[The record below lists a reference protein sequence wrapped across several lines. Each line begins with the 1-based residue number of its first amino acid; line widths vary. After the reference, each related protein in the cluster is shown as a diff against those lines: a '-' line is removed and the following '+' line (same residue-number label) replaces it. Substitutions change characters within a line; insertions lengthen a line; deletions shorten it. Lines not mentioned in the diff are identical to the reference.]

1 MVAIAPAVAQEST
14 GAASGQP
21 AWRIVPRISVDG
33 ILTDNVNPGQ
43 ATKTGD
49 FITHLAPGVQLDG
62 KGSRVSGS
70 ASLSLNQYI
79 YSKDSGRNNLQ
90 TALSGKALAEV
101 VDQWLF
107 LEAQGNVGQ
116 QAVSAFGSP
125 VASGV
130 SNELISSNR
139 TEVRSFEVAP
149 RIQGHFG
156 TFADYQLR
164 FSRAESRS
172 DAGALTGD
180 GSAVNSWNGRIAG
193 STPLSFRGWSLL
205 MNRQDTSRALTGNT
219 SMRRLTGE
227 LELRVDPQLKT
238 FLRAGSEADNY
249 TTLSRSSRSTYG
261 AGVAWAPTERTM
273 VRVQSDKRSFGD
285 GYSLEL
291 SHRTALTAWKFVDS
305 RDVQVPAAQL
315 SKVSSATALELQ
327 TQQLTS
333 AFPDPVQR
341 EQEARALLSAAG
353 ISPDQVLLGNILSA
367 RPYLQRRQ
375 EASVSITGALNTVTF
390 TAQRQSNEQLSAIT
404 GTTDDFA
411 ISPRIR
417 QSGFSVNWAHKL
429 TPDSSFTVSSQRNKT
444 AGETAALE
452 SRLQNWSVL
461 LTTRLAQKT
470 SASLG
475 FRQTNTDRATAGNS
489 YDEQAVTGSLLVS
502 F

>member
-1 MVAIAPAVAQEST
+1 MVAISEVSAQEGSV
-14 GAASGQP
+14 AAAGQP
-21 AWRIVPRISVDG
+21 AWRIVPKISVDG
-33 ILTDNVNPGQ
+33 IWTDNVNPGQ

-49 FITHLAPGVQLDG
+49 FITHLAPGVQLDA
-62 KGSRVSGS
+62 KGARISGS

-79 YSKDSGRNNLQ
+79 YAKDNGRNNLQ
-90 TALSGKALAEV
+90 TAMSGKGLAEV

-107 LEAQGNVGQ
+107 LEAQGNIGQ
-116 QAVSAFGSP
+116 QSVSAFGTP
-125 VASGV
+125 VSSGTG
-130 SNELISSNR
+130 NELINTNR
-139 TEVRSFEVAP
+139 TEVRSFEIAP

-156 TFADYQLR
+156 AFADYQLR

-172 DAGALTGD
+172 DAGALTGN

-193 STPLSFRGWSLL
+193 STPLSFLGWSVL
-205 MNRQDTSRALTGNT
+205 MNRQDTSRGSTGNT
-219 SMRRLTGE
+219 SMRRLSGE
-227 LELRVDPQLKT
+227 LEFRIDPQVKT
-238 FLRAGSEADNY
+238 FLRAGNESDNY
-249 TTLSRSSRSTYG
+249 TTLSRNSRSTYG
-261 AGVAWAPTERTM
+261 AGVAWAPTERTQ
-273 VRVQSDKRSFGD
+273 VRAQGDKRSFGN
-285 GYSLEL
+285 GYSLEV

-341 EQEARALLSAAG
+341 EQEARALLAAAG
-353 ISPDQVLLGNILSA
+353 ISPDQALLGNILST

-390 TAQRQSNEQLSAIT
+390 TAQRQMNEQLSSVTAVA
-404 GTTDDFA
+404 DDFA

-429 TPDSSFTVSSQRNKT
+429 TPDSSVTVSSQRNKT

-475 FRQTNTDRATAGNS
+475 FRQTSTDRAAGNNF
-489 YDEQAVTGSLLVS
+489 DEQAVTGSLLVS